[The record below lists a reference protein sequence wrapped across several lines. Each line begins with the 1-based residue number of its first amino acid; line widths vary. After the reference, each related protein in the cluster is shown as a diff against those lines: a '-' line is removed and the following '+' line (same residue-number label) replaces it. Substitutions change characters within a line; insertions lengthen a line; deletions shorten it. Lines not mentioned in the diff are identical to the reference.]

1 MTTAGQAVTEVLIEN
16 GVDRVYTLA
25 GESYL
30 GVLDAL
36 RQEPRIDVVTVHHEG
51 SGGFMAVGD
60 SRLTGQ
66 LSVMMVSRGP
76 GATNAAIA
84 LHTAKDDAV
93 PLCLIVGQVARKL
106 LRHDGFQEINYANV
120 FGDITKWVVEISDPT
135 RTRELLSRAIQF
147 ACSGTPGPVVVVLPE
162 DMQAEDAGSLPM
174 PPAYRRPY
182 SAPDPEALDA
192 VAARLAQAERPLIIA
207 GGELANDA
215 GRDALLRCARAWG
228 VPVTVSFRRHDL
240 FPNADPLFAGDL
252 GLQTTQD
259 QLAAFQQSDLIIA
272 VGTRLG
278 DLSTQGYTFPDS
290 PRPRQAFVHV
300 YDDAS
305 VIGKC
310 YAPDIGLACNA
321 TQFLDQLAGRAPAAN
336 ARTAPWAQRLRALR
350 QAVTAWKPKRAED
363 GIVFGNVVTALG
375 QRLDEDAI
383 VVLDAGMAA
392 ALSYKFIE
400 WKTTQRLLA
409 PITGSMG
416 FGISAAIAAALRYP
430 GRQVILIAGDGGFLM
445 SCAELA
451 LVTERRLPIRFIV
464 ANNQSYG
471 VIRLHQE
478 DWYGPQQHIGTD
490 LSTPD
495 FALLARAFGL
505 RAELVSAEDEVE
517 AGLDRLLAADG
528 AALVEFKTSLY
539 AQLPASAK
547 AAAK

>member
-1 MTTAGQAVTEVLIEN
+1 MATAGAAVTEVLVEH
-16 GVDRVYTLA
+16 GVDRIYALA
-25 GESYL
+25 GESFL
-30 GVLDAL
+30 GVLDAM
-36 RQEPRIDVVTVHHEG
+36 RNEPRIDLVTVHHEG

-60 SRLTGQ
+60 ARLTGK
-66 LSVMMVSRGP
+66 LGVLMVSRGP

-93 PLCLIVGQVARKL
+93 PMCLIVGQVGRKF
-106 LRHDGFQEINYANV
+106 LRRDGFQELNYANV
-120 FGDITKWVVEISDPT
+120 FGDISKWVVEIADPA
-135 RTRELLSRAIQF
+135 RTRELLARAIQV

-162 DMQAEDAGSLPM
+162 DMQAEDAGNLPL

-182 SAPDPEALDA
+182 SAPDAGALDD
-192 VAARLAQAERPLIIA
+192 VAGMLAKAERPLLIV
-207 GGELANDA
+207 GGELAGDA
-215 GRDALLRCARAWG
+215 GRAALLRCARAWE

-252 GLQTTQD
+252 GLQTTKEQI
-259 QLAAFQQSDLIIA
+259 AAFQESDLIIA

-290 PRPRQAFVHV
+290 PKPRQAFVHV
-300 YDDAS
+300 YDDAA
-305 VIGKC
+305 VIGRHF
-310 YAPDIGLACNA
+310 APDIGLVCDA
-321 TQFLDQLAGRAPAAN
+321 TQFVEQLADRASAA
-336 ARTAPWAQRLRALR
+336 ARRADRAPWAKRLRALR
-350 QAVTAWKPKRAED
+350 EALTIWKPKRADD
-363 GIVFGNVVTALG
+363 GIVFGNVITALG
-375 QRLDEDAI
+375 KRLADDAI

-392 ALSYKFIE
+392 ALSYKYIE
-400 WKTTQRLLA
+400 WKSSQRLLA

-451 LVTERRLPIRFIV
+451 LVTERRLPIRFLV

-478 DWYGPQQHIGTD
+478 DWYGPLDHIGTD

-495 FALLARAFGL
+495 FAMLARSFGL
-505 RAELVSAEDEVE
+505 EADVVTAEENVE
-517 AGLDRLLAADG
+517 AALDKLLQADG
-528 AALVEFKTSLY
+528 AALAEFKTSLY
-539 AQLPASAK
+539 AQLPPR
-547 AAAK
+547 